1 MPRPFQARDEQRAA
15 IQSIIEDLPQDHPA
29 REAFNAGADA
39 IELTYLVGQEDLVER
54 LTQAWFD
61 WYGRRLRRR
70 SA

>member
-1 MPRPFQARDEQRAA
+1 MPRPFQARDEQRVA